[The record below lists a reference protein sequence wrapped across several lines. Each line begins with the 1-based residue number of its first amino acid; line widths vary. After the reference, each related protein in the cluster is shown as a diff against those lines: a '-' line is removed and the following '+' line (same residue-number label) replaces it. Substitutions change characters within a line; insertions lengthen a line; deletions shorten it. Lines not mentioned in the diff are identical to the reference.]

1 MSGLGSGTQQTIM
14 PDSDKAFGRY
24 MHKKPADK
32 FDAGNGKFFPPA
44 FFAVILHIVG
54 NRIFIHADDTM
65 VADGNTVG
73 VFPKVVNNGLCTV
86 EGFLA
91 VGNPILF
98 IASI

>member
-1 MSGLGSGTQQTIM
+1 MS
-14 PDSDKAFGRY
+14 DSDKTLWWNV
-24 MHKKPADK
+24 HKKSADK
-32 FDAGNGKFFPPA
+32 FNTGNGKFLPVA
-44 FFAVILHIVG
+44 FFSVVFDIVS
-54 NRIFIHADDTM
+54 NCIFIHADDTM

>member
-1 MSGLGSGTQQTIM
+1 M
-14 PDSDKAFGRY
+14 PDSDKAFRRH
-24 MHKKPADK
+24 MHKKPANK
-32 FDAGNGKFFPPA
+32 FNTGNGKFLPFA
-44 FFAVILHIVG
+44 FFSVVFDIVSNG
-54 NRIFIHADDTM
+54 IFIHADDTM